1 MLSIKSSFIVIIADN
16 AAYVVTTGD
25 IGAVV
30 NIRNRTGI
38 YTCNTTNAVGSN
50 IAIAVFT
57 MNYAGIISIG
67 NSTIIIVIITINT
80 SNTT

>member
-1 MLSIKSSFIVIIADN
+1 MVVAYNTAYIITA
-16 AAYVVTTGD
+16 GD

-38 YTCNTTNAVGSN
+38 YTGNTANAVGGN

-57 MNYAGIISIG
+57 MSNTSIISSID
-67 NSTIIIVIITINT
+67 TTITIET
-80 SNTT
+80 SNAA